1 MQNIKLTLENY
12 FDKDI
17 SDFINGHLNEN
28 NVYLK
33 ITKERISKRG
43 DYRPPQFGEAH
54 KITLNFDKNKYR
66 MLITWIHEYAHLL
79 NWIENKNTVN
89 PHGVEWKEKFRFV
102 LLDAMSKNLFPSSI
116 DKELFMQFLNK
127 ENFTGQANT
136 SLETEL
142 HKYDQNYNL
151 ILNDIPKGTKFTL
164 KNGMMFVK
172 GEKLRKRYQCKELIS
187 GKNYTVHGF
196 AEIQIL
202 D

>member
-1 MQNIKLTLENY
+1 
-12 FDKDI
+12 
-17 SDFINGHLNEN
+17 
-28 NVYLK
+28 
-33 ITKERISKRG
+33 
-43 DYRPPQFGEAH
+43 
-54 KITLNFDKNKYR
+54 
-66 MLITWIHEYAHLL
+66 
-79 NWIENKNTVN
+79 
-89 PHGVEWKEKFRFV
+89 
-102 LLDAMSKNLFPSSI
+102 
-116 DKELFMQFLNK
+116 MQFLNK